1 MTAVF
6 NVTGQPA
13 ISVPAGL
20 DERGLPVGVQL
31 VGRHCS
37 EETLLQM
44 ALQLEQVAPWPLVAP
59 WPPAA

>member
-1 MTAVF
+1 
-6 NVTGQPA
+6 VTGQPA

-44 ALQLEQVAPWPLVAP
+44 ALLLEQAAPWPLVAP